1 MVFFRLTSIHEA
13 EHPASAATAA
23 QAIFI
28 GGGNTFQLLNNLY
41 QHKLIDVIRK
51 FGNHIVIRDPRT
63 RL

>member
-1 MVFFRLTSIHEA
+1 MVIFRLASIHEA
-13 EHPASAATAA
+13 EHPASAAASA

-51 FGNHIVIRDPRT
+51 YGFYS
-63 RL
+63 